1 MHVRF
6 LCVCIAV
13 LSGCTHGSK
22 QEAKSKLPWES
33 PVQNFKE
40 VKASS
45 PILLRLKAEPKRIE
59 KVAYSHRMRSTSY
72 EDLEI
77 RHQKE
82 ELLDFLSQAETVSVD
97 PSGDSFTQR
106 ITVLKKEGNA
116 NLHDFAMPEVNEKL
130 EIVADSRGRII
141 RSGEYPT
148 NSIFYVP
155 PISLPEEPVKIGDT
169 WTMQAAWLSLD
180 EMVPYQ
186 LDMVSILK
194 NVWECGKDRCAEI
207 EVSGEVSLQGT
218 LAQTIVFK
226 SMWRGFI
233 LFNIDAGT
241 LVWSRVD
248 SEEQLMSGNVRRSV
262 TSCLEASM
270 VEPTELKLMTG
281 EKPCAVLSEPGD
293 ITPPPAPVTTNG
305 GRTGHT

>member
-6 LCVCIAV
+6 LCVCIA
-13 LSGCTHGSK
+13 LLTACTHGSK
-22 QEAKSKLPWES
+22 HGSSKAKLPWEI
-33 PVQNFKE
+33 PVQEFKL
-40 VKASS
+40 VKDAG
-45 PILLRLKAEPKRIE
+45 PVLLRLKADPKRIE
-59 KVAYSHRMRSTSY
+59 KVAYTHRMRSTSY

-82 ELLDFLSQAETVSVD
+82 ELFDFLSQAETLKVESD
-97 PSGDSFTQR
+97 GETFTQR

-116 NLHDFAMPEVNEKL
+116 NLHDFAMPEINEKL
-130 EIVADSRGRII
+130 DVVADSRGRII
-141 RSGEYPT
+141 RSGDYPA

-155 PISLPEEPVKIGDT
+155 PISLPEGPVKVGDT
-169 WTMQAAWLSLD
+169 WTMQASWLSID

-194 NVWECGKDRCAEI
+194 NIWECGKDRCAEI
-207 EVSGEVSLQGT
+207 EISGEVRLQGP
-218 LAQTIVFK
+218 LAQAIVFK
-226 SMWRGFI
+226 SMWRGFL

-248 SEEQLMSGNVRRSV
+248 SEEQLLSGNVRRSV

-270 VEPTELKLMTG
+270 VEPVELKLMTN

-293 ITPPPAPVTTNG
+293 ITPPPAPVTAQAI
-305 GRTGHT
+305 